1 MERSDFAALCNEH
14 GLLTRQDAVAAGLKD
29 RHLRSPEVV
38 RVLPGVYALRGAHL
52 THRLKCLAAAI
63 NLPSD
68 AVLTGL
74 SAATLHGAEGLANFR
89 TPVEVL
95 LPRPAG
101 THRRKGLLCS
111 APRTYEF
118 EHEPWNGLNLAGID
132 RAAFDLLRK
141 GPITTSV
148 AHCDALLHQGLITTR
163 AIGEFMRG
171 RRDDGV
177 RKARYRLPLLDGRA
191 ESIPESVLR
200 VELALL
206 GFTPVPQHQVWVN
219 GRFLARLD
227 LAFVD
232 ERVAV
237 EYDGQWHGDYAQ
249 VEKDRA
255 RRRRL
260 AEAGWTVIV
269 VTHDQLQNS
278 LDSVI
283 GRIRSSL

>member
-1 MERSDFAALCNEH
+1 MEQSDFAALCDEH
-14 GLLTRQDAVAAGLKD
+14 GLLTRRDAVAAGVKD
-29 RHLRSPEVV
+29 RDLRSPEIV
-38 RVLPGVYALRGAHL
+38 RVLPGVYALRETLL
-52 THRLKCLAAAI
+52 THRLKCLAAAKG
-63 NLPSD
+63 LPPD

-74 SAATLHGAEGLANFR
+74 SAATLHGAQGLADFR

-95 LPRPAG
+95 VPRPAG
-101 THRRKGLLCS
+101 PHRRRGLVCS

-118 EHEPWNGLNLAGID
+118 EYEPWNGINLASLD

-148 AHCDALLHQGLITTR
+148 AHCDALLHQGLITPR
-163 AIGEFMRG
+163 AISQFMHG

-177 RKARYRLPLLDGRA
+177 RKARFRFPLLDGRA

-206 GFTPVPQHQVWVN
+206 GLTPVPQHEVWVN

-227 LAFVD
+227 LAFVAQ
-232 ERVAV
+232 RVAV
-237 EYDGQWHGDYAQ
+237 EYDGQWHGDHAQ
-249 VEKDRA
+249 IKKDRA
-255 RRRRL
+255 RRARL

-278 LDSVI
+278 LHSVI
-283 GRIRSSL
+283 DRIRRSL